1 MGESLK
7 QTNPWLFLE
16 KKDGAIDR
24 ICFNT
29 SADKNVDAGGI
40 GQTICRTLPKHS
52 FSSVF
57 FSPIMYNIIL
67 YLHFIRPISIIN
79 QRQKF
84 VYFLILVI
92 SKLFSLIT

>member
-1 MGESLK
+1 MEQSIESVLTQVQIKTLMRGELVK
-7 QTNPWLFLE
+7 LFAE
-16 KKDGAIDR
+16 HYR
-24 ICFNT
+24 NT
-29 SADKNVDAGGI
+29 
-40 GQTICRTLPKHS
+40 

-67 YLHFIRPISIIN
+67 YRHFIRPISIIN

>member
-29 SADKNVDAGGI
+29 SADKNFDAGGI
-40 GQTICRTLPKHS
+40 GQTICRTLPKH
-52 FSSVF
+52 
-57 FSPIMYNIIL
+57 I
-67 YLHFIRPISIIN
+67 FIC
-79 QRQKF
+79 
-84 VYFLILVI
+84 FLFTNNV
-92 SKLFSLIT
+92 